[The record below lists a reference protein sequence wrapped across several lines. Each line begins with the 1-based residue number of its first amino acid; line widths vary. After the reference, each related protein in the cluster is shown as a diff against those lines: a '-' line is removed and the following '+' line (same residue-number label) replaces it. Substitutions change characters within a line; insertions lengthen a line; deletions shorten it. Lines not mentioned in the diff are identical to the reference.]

1 MPGSCATKK
10 NLLRGRKYQA
20 KESLT
25 VTPFKWN
32 ITLNLPVIHRGFLV
46 HAHREPIPL
55 RPSLPNKWV
64 RSFFLFFQFFRQTR
78 AEKLTIQAISGQ
90 SGKFSNRLWGHD
102 WKFWNSWS
110 YKFDSFKGIIPKP
123 ALRDSKNFWIK
134 RYTHLYKFGADF
146 HARFLVFFII
156 IICRLIYQFV
166 GLSLFVGRLWFA
178 HRVTYSYLIRS
189 YEDVK
194 GYFRWRLATENQAH
208 EWICTGRRHNR
219 ILVSFNVVIVN
230 WN

>member
-1 MPGSCATKK
+1 MREWNAPIKVSLGKRHT
-10 NLLRGRKYQA
+10 
-20 KESLT
+20 ESLY
-25 VTPFKWN
+25 
-32 ITLNLPVIHRGFLV
+32 
-46 HAHREPIPL
+46 PL

-134 RYTHLYKFGADF
+134 RYTHLYKFVADF
-146 HARFLVFFII
+146 HARFLVFFFIII

-189 YEDVK
+189 YEDVN
-194 GYFRWRLATENQAH
+194 GYFRWRSATENQAH
-208 EWICTGRRHNR
+208 EWICTGRRQNR

>member
-1 MPGSCATKK
+1 MREWNAPIKVSLGKRHT
-10 NLLRGRKYQA
+10 
-20 KESLT
+20 ESL
-25 VTPFKWN
+25 
-32 ITLNLPVIHRGFLV
+32 FLSGL
-46 HAHREPIPL
+46 ACL
-55 RPSLPNKWV
+55 ASGCD
-64 RSFFLFFQFFRQTR
+64 LFFSFSNFFD
-78 AEKLTIQAISGQ
+78 KLARKSLLSRLSRDSLVSFPTDCGGMIENFGIRGAISLIPSIG
-90 SGKFSNRLWGHD
+90 
-102 WKFWNSWS
+102 SW
-110 YKFDSFKGIIPKP
+110 PKP
-123 ALRDSKNFWIK
+123 APRDSKNFWIK
-134 RYTHLYKFGADF
+134 RYTHLYKFVADF

-208 EWICTGRRHNR
+208 EWICTGRRQNR

>member
-1 MPGSCATKK
+1 MREWNAPIKVSLGKRHT
-10 NLLRGRKYQA
+10 
-20 KESLT
+20 ESL
-25 VTPFKWN
+25 
-32 ITLNLPVIHRGFLV
+32 FLSGL
-46 HAHREPIPL
+46 ACL
-55 RPSLPNKWV
+55 TSGCD
-64 RSFFLFFQFFRQTR
+64 LFFSFSNFFD
-78 AEKLTIQAISGQ
+78 KLARKSLLSRLSRDSLVSFPTDCGGMIENFGIRGAISLIPSIG
-90 SGKFSNRLWGHD
+90 
-102 WKFWNSWS
+102 SW
-110 YKFDSFKGIIPKP
+110 PKP
-123 ALRDSKNFWIK
+123 APRDSKNFWIK
-134 RYTHLYKFGADF
+134 RYTHLYKFVADF
-146 HARFLVFFII
+146 HARFLVFFFII

-208 EWICTGRRHNR
+208 EWICTGRRQNR